1 MAYDAKIMSAA
12 LRRFQTERSKRQA
25 EQEKL
30 TREVY
35 RRVPRVERIDQ
46 ELRGTAA
53 RIILTAFDTDGD
65 LEEAMTRLER
75 NSLDLQRERAELL
88 VGAGYAYDCLDDTP
102 ECVQCG
108 DTGYLS
114 DGTPCKCLQRYYTQE
129 QNRRLSKLLDLGS
142 QSFETFSFQW
152 YDKQVWP
159 EYQISPL
166 QNMEIIR
173 DICGDYAHL
182 FSQRSGNLLFT
193 GAPGLG
199 KTFLSACIAREVSE
213 KGFSV
218 VYDTAA
224 HVFQQ
229 FESGK
234 FGREN
239 PFEEDPE
246 EEINRYLNC
255 DLLIMDDVGTEML
268 TSFVQSV
275 FYRVINDRLLNQKKT
290 ILSTNL
296 SMDKLGDR
304 YGAAVLSR
312 IQGEY
317 QILKFFGQD
326 IRMLKRN

>member
-12 LRRFQTERSKRQA
+12 LRRFQAEKNKRQA
-25 EQEKL
+25 EREKL

-35 RRVPRVERIDQ
+35 RHAPRVEKIDQ

-53 RIILTAFDTDGD
+53 KIILAAFEADTD
-65 LEEAMTRLER
+65 LEEAMAKLER

-88 VGAGYAYDCLDDTP
+88 VGAGYAYDCLDDIP
-102 ECVQCG
+102 QCIQCR
-108 DTGYLS
+108 DTGFLS
-114 DGTPCKCLQRYYTQE
+114 DGTPCKCLQKYYTQE
-129 QNRRLSKLLDLGS
+129 QNRRLSKLLDLGN
-142 QSFETFSFQW
+142 QSFETFSFEW
-152 YDKQVWP
+152 YDRQVWP
-159 EYQISPL
+159 EYGLSPL

-173 DICGDYAHL
+173 DICGSYAHL

-218 VYDTAA
+218 VYDTAT

-239 PFEEDPE
+239 PFEEAPE

-268 TSFVQSV
+268 TTFVQSV
-275 FYRVINDRLLNQKKT
+275 FYRIINDRLLNHKKT

-296 SMDKLGDR
+296 GLDKLEDR